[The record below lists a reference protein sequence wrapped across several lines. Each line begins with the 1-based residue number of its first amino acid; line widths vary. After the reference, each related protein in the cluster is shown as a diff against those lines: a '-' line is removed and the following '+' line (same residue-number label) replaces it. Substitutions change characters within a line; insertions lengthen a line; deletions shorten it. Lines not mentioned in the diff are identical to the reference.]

1 MLGLL
6 TSRRDEKKTTHARH
20 TGTPDASPGLA
31 REPAAAP
38 GFPRF
43 LQAKLAVGRP
53 DDAYEREADHVAEQ
67 VLRTPAK
74 KVQRACAS
82 CAAGGGRC
90 PTCSAQ
96 DEKLVQR
103 KAATASAGAGL
114 AVSDDFLSP
123 LRSGRPLDPGI
134 RDFMEARFG
143 HDFAGVRIHTDT
155 AAAAT
160 AHSVNALAYT
170 VGHDVVFGAGQYAP
184 QTTHGKQV
192 LAHELTHV
200 IQQSSAPRSHDR
212 GGARPVA
219 SIASRTFGHASR
231 LISRLT
237 CPDVHDIRKCPVG
250 QKCGPANRG
259 KCIFPSIASGCRC
272 FESGTEPG
280 PSGQA
285 AAQGA
290 LIGATAGMILG
301 AIGGGILGAGGGTLV
316 APGVGTVG
324 GGAAG
329 VAGGMEA
336 GALVGG
342 VAGGLIG
349 GLIGWLSE

>member
-1 MLGLL
+1 MVGML
-6 TSRRDEKKTTHARH
+6 TSKRVEKKTPHARH
-20 TGTPDASPGLA
+20 TGTPGASPVLSH
-31 REPAAAP
+31 EPAAAS

-103 KAATASAGAGL
+103 KAGPGSAGAGL

-123 LRSGRPLDPGI
+123 LGSGRPLDPGI
-134 RDFMEARFG
+134 RDFMESRFG
-143 HDFAGVRIHTDT
+143 HDFAGVRIHTDN

-160 AHSVNALAYT
+160 AHSVDALVYT

-184 QTTHGKQV
+184 DTRQGRHV

-200 IQQSSAPRSHDR
+200 IQQGSAPTGTARS
-212 GGARPVA
+212 GVRPAA
-219 SIASRTFGHASR
+219 SIAGRTFGLAAEQVAR
-231 LISRLT
+231 
-237 CPDVHDIRKCPVG
+237 
-250 QKCGPANRG
+250 GP
-259 KCIFPSIASGCRC
+259 
-272 FESGTEPG
+272 T
-280 PSGQA
+280 
-285 AAQGA
+285 
-290 LIGATAGMILG
+290 
-301 AIGGGILGAGGGTLV
+301 GGGLTSVIHCM
-316 APGVGTVG
+316 APLRDR
-324 GGAAG
+324 A
-329 VAGGMEA
+329 EA
-336 GALVGG
+336 LRGRRGNTPF
-342 VAGGLIG
+342 
-349 GLIGWLSE
+349 SR